1 MLYRVTHQVSDYILL
16 ILIWECLHAKPILPD
31 LHNSARFAQF
41 CQICSCPSRIMQT
54 SELPNQSK
62 QNVISDLMSTPV
74 QVL

>member
-41 CQICSCPSRIMQT
+41 CQICTI
-54 SELPNQSK
+54 LPDLQLSK
-62 QNVISDLMSTPV
+62 QNYADIRTTKSK
-74 QVL
+74 